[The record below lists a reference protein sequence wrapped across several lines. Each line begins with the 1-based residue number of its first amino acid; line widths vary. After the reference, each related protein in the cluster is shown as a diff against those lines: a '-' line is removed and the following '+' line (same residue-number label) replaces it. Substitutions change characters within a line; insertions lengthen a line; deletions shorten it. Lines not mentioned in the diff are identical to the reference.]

1 MSAAGIG
8 RNPAKVPFS
17 GNNDRPGGAAEVA
30 TSRDPEALRFA
41 IATGNRQTKRL
52 ALKNLARLQRLAER

>member
-1 MSAAGIG
+1 MSAAGVG

-17 GNNDRPGGAAEVA
+17 GNNDRPGGASDVA
-30 TSRDPEALRFA
+30 TSLDPGALRFA